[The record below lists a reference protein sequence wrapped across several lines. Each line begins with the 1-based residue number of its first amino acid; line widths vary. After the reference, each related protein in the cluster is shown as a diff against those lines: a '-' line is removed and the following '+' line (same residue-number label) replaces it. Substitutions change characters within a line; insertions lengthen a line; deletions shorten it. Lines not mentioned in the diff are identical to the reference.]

1 MLYLLSHPM
10 ERPVARA
17 LAGAL
22 EARGLRVNW
31 EGLLKPG
38 DSWEEWDGAAL
49 SDSAV
54 VVALLPPGY
63 EARGPFAY
71 RVEKALERAAADGGP
86 ALVAVLLDGLEAPA
100 AFEGRVCIPGGDPAE
115 IAARILAASPDSGAA

>member
-10 ERPVARA
+10 ERPTARA

-49 SDSAV
+49 SASAV

-63 EARGPFAY
+63 EARGAFAY
-71 RVEKALERAAADGGP
+71 RVDKALERARVEGGP
-86 ALVAVLLDGLEAPA
+86 ALVAVLLDGQEAPG
-100 AFEGRVCIPGGDPAE
+100 AFAGRLCLPWSD
-115 IAARILAASPDSGAA
+115 AARVAEQILRER

>member
-17 LAGAL
+17 LAEAL
-22 EARGLRVNW
+22 GARGLTVNW

-49 SDSAV
+49 RDSAV
-54 VVALLPPGY
+54 VVALLPRGY
-63 EARGPFAY
+63 EARSSFAY
-71 RVEKALERAAADGGP
+71 RVDKALERAGAEGGP
-86 ALVAVLLDGLEAPA
+86 ALVAVLLDGVAAPEALAGHPCLPWG
-100 AFEGRVCIPGGDPAE
+100 EPGE
-115 IAARILAASPDSGAA
+115 TAARIVAAAPTGGA